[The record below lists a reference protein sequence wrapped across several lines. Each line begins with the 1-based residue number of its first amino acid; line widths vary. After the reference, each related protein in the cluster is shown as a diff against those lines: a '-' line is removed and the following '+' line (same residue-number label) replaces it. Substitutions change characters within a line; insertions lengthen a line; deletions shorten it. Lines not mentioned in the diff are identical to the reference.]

1 MAQGTAG
8 YGYAHLYSRREFRAE
23 LDRVGLRP
31 VRFQSELTGVAD
43 LPSYLPG
50 WRLRYVL
57 RLLGYAGE
65 RIGYLARR
73 C

>member
-1 MAQGTAG
+1 MAQRTAE

-23 LDRVGLRP
+23 LERVGLRP

-43 LPSYLPG
+43 LRSYIPS
-50 WRLRYVL
+50 WRLRYLL

-65 RIGYLARR
+65 RIGYLAQR